1 MAAAVNCF
9 HCFIIS
15 ILFFLSFHTDTAFS
29 QRCHP
34 NDKKALL
41 QIRKYLNTPPNS
53 NLISAWDPRT
63 DCCDWNQVVR
73 CDGATNRITIFNL
86 LLADLNR
93 PIPAAVFDL
102 VFLEELYF
110 HETNLTGGIPR
121 AITKLSQLKY
131 LDLSL
136 NHLSGTIPTF
146 LGQLKN
152 LLSID
157 LSYNKFT
164 GSIPASLSQ
173 IPNLNTLFLDRN
185 NLTGGIPATFSNFRQ
200 GEFFLY
206 ASRNYLSGEIPRKLG
221 EVNFK
226 LIDVSRNMLEGDISF
241 LFGKNKSLIY
251 ADFSSNLLQF
261 DFSTVEYFPTSL
273 GTLDLSHNRIT
284 GSLPVGLVDLNLDRL
299 NVSYNRL
306 CGQIPV
312 GGQLQGFETTSYLHN
327 KCLCGAPLNKCK

>member
-1 MAAAVNCF
+1 WGCRELLRLT
-9 HCFIIS
+9 
-15 ILFFLSFHTDTAFS
+15 LFAKRPVS
-29 QRCHP
+29 
-34 NDKKALL
+34 
-41 QIRKYLNTPPNS
+41 
-53 NLISAWDPRT
+53 
-63 DCCDWNQVVR
+63 
-73 CDGATNRITIFNL
+73 
-86 LLADLNR
+86 R

-136 NHLSGTIPTF
+136 NHLSGQIPSF
-146 LGQLKN
+146 LGHLKN
-152 LLSID
+152 L
-157 LSYNKFT
+157 
-164 GSIPASLSQ
+164 

-206 ASRNYLSGEIPRKLG
+206 ASRNHLSGEIPRKLG

-241 LFGKNKSLIY
+241 F
-251 ADFSSNLLQF
+251 NLLRF